1 MALRGRHFSSLLI
14 APSWARYV
22 VWRLLGARR
31 DISLGLKSGLR
42 LQIRSLSTTDY
53 DVAWEVFWRGSY
65 ECPESLQGVRR
76 IVDLGANVGYSC
88 LFWCTEYPESHVIA
102 FEPHPLHLHAIDWH
116 LTENGLHKRVEVVPA
131 AAGTKDQ
138 SMYLN
143 DAGSSSTVTD
153 RPIRPVAY
161 QVDVLDVFRTLT
173 LAGAIDIL
181 KIDIEGGEY
190 SLLADP
196 RFGDLNVR
204 ALVVE
209 WHKKQ
214 EYPDGRAWCMARL
227 QALGYRTRIGFEDL
241 PRAGLIWGF
250 SRGESSPALA
260 ESAHVGQPL
269 TRPLPRTG

>member
-1 MALRGRHFSSLLI
+1 MAFRGGRFSSLLI
-14 APSWARYV
+14 ATSWARYV
-22 VWRLLGARR
+22 LWRLLGGRR
-31 DISLGLKSGLR
+31 AISLSLKSGLR
-42 LQIRSLSTTDY
+42 LQVRPLATTDY
-53 DVAWEVFWRGSY
+53 GVAWEVFWRGCY
-65 ECPESLQGVRR
+65 ECPESLQEVRR

-88 LFWCTEYPESHVIA
+88 LFWCTQYPESHVIA
-102 FEPHPLHLHAIDWH
+102 FEPHPVHLNAIDWH
-116 LTENGLHKRVEVVPA
+116 LTENGLRNRVEVVPA
-131 AAGTKDQ
+131 AAGTKAQ

-161 QVDVLDVFRTLT
+161 PVDVQDVFRTLT
-173 LAGAIDIL
+173 PAGAIDIL

-196 RFGDLNVR
+196 RFGELNVR

-209 WHKKQ
+209 WHKKP

-227 QALGYRTRIGFEDL
+227 QALGYRTRVGFEDL

-250 SRGESSPALA
+250 TGRESSPAPA
-260 ESAHVGQPL
+260 EPAFGH
-269 TRPLPRTG
+269 